1 MGEDRTRP
9 KDETPVRPGVQGLP
23 TRGAGRGAAPDEPA
37 AGTPAAAHA
46 DASSGRMQ
54 AGVAVP
60 RLEVRLP
67 PEAVESDEA
76 IAERVLQALFSGAPL
91 RRERI
96 LMRIARGRVTLSG
109 SVGTEAERAA
119 AGRLVGGTEGVV
131 EVANLVVVERHGRT
145 TEAARNVA
153 EAYGGDAESGDLAG
167 RVEAVF
173 VREAGLG
180 ATKVMIAAT
189 GGEVV
194 LSGQVRSWRERD
206 LAERIAWATPG
217 VTEVTDRITV
227 VG

>member
-9 KDETPVRPGVQGLP
+9 KDETPIRPGVQGLP

-37 AGTPAAAHA
+37 AGIAATHA
-46 DASSGRMQ
+46 AESSSGRMQ
-54 AGVAVP
+54 ADAAVP

-67 PEAVESDEA
+67 PEAEESNEA
-76 IAERVLQALFSGAPL
+76 IAERALQALFSGAPL

-109 SVGTEAERAA
+109 SVGTDAERLAA
-119 AGRLVGGTEGVV
+119 ERLAGGTEGVV
-131 EVANLVVVERHGRT
+131 EVTNLVVVERHGRT
-145 TEAARNVA
+145 AAVA
-153 EAYGGDAESGDLAG
+153 RGVTEAYGGDAESGDMAG

-180 ATKVMIAAT
+180 ATEVMIAAS
-189 GGEVV
+189 GGNVV

-217 VTEVTDRITV
+217 VIEVTDRITV